1 VITDRYYINS
11 TGSSR
16 PLRRNEWRID
26 GRPDER
32 GDGVK
37 CRAGL
42 FCDKNFSRVV
52 GMSDTDTHE
61 TETRSLRTPIVAV
74 LGHVDHG
81 KTSLLDKIRGSTVI
95 EGEAGAITQHIG
107 ATAVPLDVVSKVAG
121 KLVNPDDFDLPGL
134 LFIDTPG
141 HHSFTTLRS
150 RGGALADIAILVVD
164 VNDGFQPQTVEAI
177 NILKQSQ
184 TPFIVA
190 ANKIDT
196 TPGWNPEMDAPV
208 KKTYE
213 AQSDRARSTLDS
225 SLYELIGEL
234 SDAGFSA
241 DLYWR
246 VQNFQNNIGVVP
258 VSAETGEG
266 VPDVLTVL
274 MGLAQRYM
282 REDMEIDVGG
292 PGAGTVLEVKEEK
305 GFGTTLDVVL
315 YDGIIRTDETIVVG
329 GMNEPIVTDVR
340 ALLKPRPLAEIRTE
354 DRFEKVDSIAAAA
367 GVKIAAPNL
376 DEAMAG
382 APVRVVRDRE
392 IEDVIEE
399 VQAELAEVEVS
410 TQEEGVVVKADTLGS
425 LEAIVSTLEE
435 EEIPVMRAE
444 VGDVAPRDIRFAT
457 TADEQ
462 KHKTIL
468 AFNVDVLADAADEA
482 EQRDVRMFDSD
493 VIYQL
498 IEEYEEY
505 VDEMERAQQ
514 QTVLDNI
521 TRPARF
527 RILEDHVFR
536 QNDPAVVG
544 VEVMSGT
551 VRNNSFVAKFEA
563 NEPKRVGTIKGIQE
577 QGDDVDEARAG
588 SRVSVAIDGPTV
600 GRQIDEGDELWIELP
615 EKHAKILEQE
625 LSDDIP
631 GDELEALRMY
641 LDKQRKRDPFWGK

>member
-1 VITDRYYINS
+1 
-11 TGSSR
+11 
-16 PLRRNEWRID
+16 
-26 GRPDER
+26 
-32 GDGVK
+32 
-37 CRAGL
+37 
-42 FCDKNFSRVV
+42 
-52 GMSDTDTHE
+52 MSDTDSHE
-61 TETRSLRTPIVAV
+61 TETLRTPIVAV

-121 KLVNPDDFDLPGL
+121 RLVDPDDFDLPGL

-164 VNDGFQPQTVEAI
+164 VNDGFQPQTEEAI
-177 NILKQSQ
+177 NILTQSQ
-184 TPFIVA
+184 TPFVVA

-196 TPGWNPEMDAPV
+196 TPGWNPQQDTPIQQ
-208 KKTYE
+208 TYE
-213 AQSDRARSTLDS
+213 AQSDRARSTLDQR
-225 SLYELIGEL
+225 LYELIGEL

-246 VQNFQNNIGVVP
+246 VQNFQNNVGVVP

-266 VPDVLTVL
+266 VPDLLTVL

-282 REDMEIDVGG
+282 RDDMEIDVAG

-315 YDGIIRTDETIVVG
+315 YDGTVSEDDTIVVG
-329 GMNEPIVTDVR
+329 GTNKPIVTDVR

-354 DRFEKVDSIAAAA
+354 DRFEKVDSIGAAA
-367 GVKIAAPNL
+367 GVKIAAPDL
-376 DEAMAG
+376 DDAMAG

-392 IEDVIEE
+392 IEDVISDVE
-399 VQAELAEVEVS
+399 AELAEVEVS
-410 TQEEGVVVKADTLGS
+410 TQEEGIVVKADTLGS

-435 EEIPVMRAE
+435 AEIPVMRAE
-444 VGDVAPRDIRFAT
+444 VGDVAPRDVRFAT
-457 TADEQ
+457 TADEP
-462 KHKTIL
+462 KHETIL
-468 AFNVDVLADAADEA
+468 AFNVDTLADAADEA
-482 EQRDVRMFDSD
+482 EQRDVRIFDSD

-505 VDEMERAQQ
+505 VEEMERAQQ
-514 QTVLDNI
+514 ETVLDNI

-536 QNDPAVVG
+536 QNNPAVVG
-544 VEVMSGT
+544 IEVLSGT
-551 VRNNSFVAKFEA
+551 VKNNSFVAKFDG
-563 NEPKRVGTIKGIQE
+563 NEPTRVGTIKGVKD
-577 QGDDVDEARAG
+577 QGEDVSEARSG
-588 SRVSVAIDGPTV
+588 NRVSVAIDGPTV

-631 GDELEALRMY
+631 TDELEALQMY

>member
-1 VITDRYYINS
+1 
-11 TGSSR
+11 
-16 PLRRNEWRID
+16 
-26 GRPDER
+26 
-32 GDGVK
+32 
-37 CRAGL
+37 
-42 FCDKNFSRVV
+42 
-52 GMSDTDTHE
+52 MSDTSQD
-61 TETRSLRTPIVAV
+61 ETRSLRTPIVAV

-121 KLVNPDDFDLPGL
+121 KLVDPADFDLPGL

-164 VNDGFQPQTVEAI
+164 VNDGFQPQTEEAI
-177 NILKQSQ
+177 SILTQSQ

-196 TPGWNPEMDAPV
+196 VPGWKPNENAPIQA
-208 KKTYE
+208 TYD
-213 AQSDRARSTLDS
+213 AQSDRARSKLDEQ
-225 SLYELIGEL
+225 LYELIGEL

-246 VQNFQNNIGVVP
+246 VQDFQNNVGVVP

-282 REDMEIDVGG
+282 RQDMEIDVAG

-305 GFGTTLDVVL
+305 GFGTTIDVVL
-315 YDGIIRTDETIVVG
+315 YDGTVEADETIVVG
-329 GMNEPIVTDVR
+329 AANDPIVTDVR

-354 DRFEKVDSIAAAA
+354 DRFEQVDSIAAAA
-367 GVKIAAPNL
+367 GLKIAAPDL

-399 VQAELAEVEVS
+399 VRAELAEVEVA
-410 TQEEGVVVKADTLGS
+410 TQDEGIVVKADTLGS
-425 LEAIVSTLEE
+425 LEAIVSALEE
-435 EEIPVMRAE
+435 AEIPVMRAE
-444 VGDVAPRDIRFAT
+444 VGDVAPRDVSVAT
-457 TADEQ
+457 TAGED
-462 KHKTIL
+462 KHQTIL
-468 AFNVDVLADAADEA
+468 AFNVDVLADAERTAD
-482 EQRDVRMFDSD
+482 QQDVRIFARD

-498 IEEYEEY
+498 VEEFDEY
-505 VDEMERAQQ
+505 VEELERAQQ

-527 RILEDHVFR
+527 RILKDHVFR

-551 VRNNSFVAKFEA
+551 VRKNANVAKFEG
-563 NEPKRVGTIKGIQE
+563 NEPKRVGNVKGIQE
-577 QGDDVDEARAG
+577 QGEDVDEARSG
-588 SRVSVAIDGPTV
+588 NRVSVAIDGPTV
-600 GRQIDEGDELWIELP
+600 GRQIEEGDELWIELP

-625 LSDDIP
+625 LDDDIP
-631 GDELEALRMY
+631 ADELEALKMY